1 MTTTINHETRQSLGL
16 TLVEYAILDF
26 CAQRERL
33 LLGTGINIVSET
45 LGIPKALVTELMKSL
60 ATTVPSLLV
69 KRENGYYYPS
79 DRWYMAHWERVE
91 APTTQA
97 KQTASDVIAEFN
109 KINGTRY
116 ATHTY
121 EQAVVGI
128 LKANPT
134 LTLEHFKSIFLHKKL
149 TWGAD
154 EKMAMYNRPATI
166 FSKKF
171 MVYLDEANLYW
182 INKANHDQASL

>member
-1 MTTTINHETRQSLGL
+1 LTTIINHETRESLGL

-33 LLGTGINIVSET
+33 LLGTGINIVSDK
-45 LGIPKALVTELMKSL
+45 LGIPKTATAEAMKSM

-69 KRENGYYYPS
+69 KRENGFYYPS
-79 DRWYMAHWERVE
+79 DRWYLAQWEKVE

-97 KQTASDVIAEFN
+97 KQTAAEIITEFN

-121 EQAVVGI
+121 EQAIVSI
-128 LKANPT
+128 LKANPA
-134 LTLEHFKSIFLHKKL
+134 LTIEHFMSIFLHKKL

-166 FSKKF
+166 LSKKF

-182 INKANHDQASL
+182 INKANHDQASP

>member
-45 LGIPKALVTELMKSL
+45 LGISKAMATEVMKSL
-60 ATTVPSLLV
+60 VAAVPSLLV

-79 DRWYMAHWERVE
+79 DVWYMAQWERVE

-97 KQTASDVIAEFN
+97 KQTAADIISEFN

-116 ATHTY
+116 AVHTY
-121 EQAVVGI
+121 EQAIVSI

-134 LTLEHFKSIFLHKKL
+134 LTIDHFRSVFAHKKL
-149 TWGAD
+149 TWGDD

-171 MVYLDEANLYW
+171 LVYLDEANLYW